1 MELRSSQ
8 RYRSPLHRATISRI
22 DGVCCDLS
30 AISSDALP
38 PSRAVANVGGVA
50 SSGKLHVACIMD
62 GNGRWANRRGLE
74 RTEGHSAGEEN
85 LARVVRAAVARDIGW
100 LTVFGFSTEN
110 WVRPR
115 AEVRHI
121 LGLHEKL
128 FGRVAELNENNVRI
142 RWIGRPFDAP
152 EARTPRYVQRA
163 IRRAITD
170 TAENTGMVL
179 TVAFD
184 YGGRAE
190 LMDAVRAARAAHGQV
205 TPEGIQR
212 HLYDPDLPP
221 VDVLVRT
228 SGERRVS
235 NFMLWQSAGAA
246 IHFAD
251 APWPDYSPADLDAA
265 IALVR

>member
-1 MELRSSQ
+1 
-8 RYRSPLHRATISRI
+8 
-22 DGVCCDLS
+22 
-30 AISSDALP
+30 
-38 PSRAVANVGGVA
+38 
-50 SSGKLHVACIMD
+50 MD

-85 LARVVRAAVARDIGW
+85 LARMVRAAVARDIGW

-163 IRRAITD
+163 IRRAIAD

-190 LMDAVRAARAAHGQV
+190 LMDAVRAARADDGQV

-235 NFMLWQSAGAA
+235 NFMLWQSAGAV

>member
-1 MELRSSQ
+1 
-8 RYRSPLHRATISRI
+8 
-22 DGVCCDLS
+22 
-30 AISSDALP
+30 
-38 PSRAVANVGGVA
+38 
-50 SSGKLHVACIMD
+50 MD

-110 WVRPR
+110 WIRPR

-163 IRRAITD
+163 IRRAIAD

-184 YGGRAE
+184 YGGRTE
-190 LMDAVRAARAAHGQV
+190 LMDAVRAARADDGQV